1 MNLSILD
8 LLKTHKYETSHL
20 INDPLVL
27 KIDKLLKKNNCL
39 KVTFTDEGSVLIRK
53 KMSYKYNIS
62 IEIINEP
69 DGWITYDEILGKMGV
84 PINLSY
90 IYEGVKKI
98 LNRNENRSNIS
109 DEKLQMKREEKELE
123 KKRRFESLKDHL
135 LNQIKNKGTNKMN
148 DTNNRYDSQ
157 NIIQSTN
164 GNIDFDDSIN
174 EDPFSERSIMRD
186 LENGEGEKH
195 GF

>member
-1 MNLSILD
+1 MNPSILD

-27 KIDKLLKKNNCL
+27 KINKLLEKNNCL
-39 KVTFTDEGSVLIRK
+39 KVTFTDKGTVLLRK
-53 KMSYKYNIS
+53 KMNYKYNIS

-69 DGWITYDEILGKMGV
+69 GGWITYDEILGKMGV
-84 PINLSY
+84 PINLTY
-90 IYEGVKKI
+90 IFEGIKKI

-109 DEKLQMKREEKELE
+109 EQILLKMREEKKLE
-123 KKRRFESLKDHL
+123 EQQRLESLKEKIIKEIKHL
-135 LNQIKNKGTNKMN
+135 NKSSVNEMDSEN
-148 DTNNRYDSQ
+148 DDENLK
-157 NIIQSTN
+157 QSINVNT
-164 GNIDFDDSIN
+164 DFDESIN